1 MEDTKGEG
9 AKRHLP
15 AWHLNMIDGCISSWC
30 SILNSTYRLE
40 LIKQANQLSAVLGEI
55 ETDKTQDKD

>member
-9 AKRHLP
+9 AKRRLP
-15 AWHLNMIDGCISSWC
+15 VQHLNMTDGCISSWC
-30 SILNSTYRLE
+30 SILNSTDSLE

-55 ETDKTQDKD
+55 ETDEAHNK